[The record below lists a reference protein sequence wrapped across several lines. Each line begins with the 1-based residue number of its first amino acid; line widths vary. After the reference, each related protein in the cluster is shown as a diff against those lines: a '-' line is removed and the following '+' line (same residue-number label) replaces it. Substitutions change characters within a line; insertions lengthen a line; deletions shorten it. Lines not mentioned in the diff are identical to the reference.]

1 MLILV
6 LICCRYFKKPYANDF
21 AAIAAV
27 LRLSTKYFIEH
38 LRQRCLAR
46 LESDWPST
54 LEGWDIREREAT
66 DHLGRY
72 APRESCAH
80 PILAIHLALELGL
93 DSILPA
99 AFYDLSRYGPSK
111 IMSGASPLPA
121 VSWSSD
127 GPGLQTQS
135 HSLVCLSRD
144 NLYRTLVGRE
154 IAQRFIASF
163 IEKELKDRPISLDCL
178 NKDQF
183 TAQYCSESFYFILLN
198 ILRSVGG
205 IACGRDGDPLFT
217 LVQALQMLSRTDFS
231 DGVKQCGLKMCDG
244 CKNDFANAVD
254 RAREEVWLRIPGWF
268 GLRPLRAVQGVC
280 E

>member
-1 MLILV
+1 MLIR
-6 LICCRYFKKPYANDF
+6 CRYFKKPYANDF

-46 LESDWPST
+46 LQNDWPST

-80 PILAIHLALELGL
+80 PILAINLALELGL
-93 DSILPA
+93 ESILPA

-111 IMSGASPLPA
+111 IMSGAASLPA
-121 VSWSSD
+121 VSWCSD
-127 GPGLQTQS
+127 RLGPQTQNQS
-135 HSLVCLSRD
+135 FVCLSRD

-154 IAQRFIASF
+154 IAQHFIVTF
-163 IEKELKDRPISLDCL
+163 IDKELKDRPISLDCS

-183 TAQYCSESFYFILLN
+183 TSQYCSESFYFILLN

-205 IACGRDGDPLFT
+205 VACGRDGDPLFT

-231 DGVKQCGLKMCDG
+231 DGVKQCGLKMCDR
-244 CKNDFANAVD
+244 CKSDFASAVD
-254 RAREEVWLRIPGWF
+254 KAREEVWVRIPGWF
-268 GLRPLRAVQGVC
+268 GLRPLCDVQGAVS